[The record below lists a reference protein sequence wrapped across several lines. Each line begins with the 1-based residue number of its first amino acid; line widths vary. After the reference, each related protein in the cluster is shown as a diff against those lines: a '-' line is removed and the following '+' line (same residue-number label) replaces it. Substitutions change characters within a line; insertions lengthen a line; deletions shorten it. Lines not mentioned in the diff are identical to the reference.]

1 MSAGKPNICE
11 ALRLIRVYH
20 DIKQKEMSVR
30 VGVGV
35 PAISMLESGQRQPS
49 IEVLHK
55 YAGAFGVPMSSI
67 LFLAEQLASP
77 PIQRPVSK
85 TIHKT
90 VIQILNWI
98 ADKHEQGTQP

>member
-1 MSAGKPNICE
+1 MSAAKPNICE

-20 DIKQKEMSVR
+20 DLKQKEISVR
-30 VGVGV
+30 VGVGT
-35 PAISMLESGQRQPS
+35 PTISMLESGQRQPS
-49 IEVLHK
+49 VDVLQK
-55 YAGAFGVPMSSI
+55 YADAFGVPMSSI
-67 LFLAEQLASP
+67 LFLAEQLAEP

>member
-1 MSAGKPNICE
+1 MSGEKPNICE

-20 DIKQKEMSVR
+20 DLKQKEVSAR
-30 VGVGV
+30 TGVV
-35 PAISMLESGQRQPS
+35 EPTISMLESGKRQPS
-49 IEVLHK
+49 VEMLQK
-55 YAGAFGVPMSSI
+55 YADAFSVPMSSI